1 VLVEELGVM
10 RCGAVRGRFD
20 GFMKKR
26 SASHATLLETYL
38 LLSDNGDP
46 AARARARK
54 AVIAADHPRA
64 GRPRHAELLAHP
76 VRVDPD
82 RLADILEAERPR
94 AIRARD
100 VGACLLVRVPAGRAP
115 RGSPNV
121 VQDRLEHGRH

>member
-1 VLVEELGVM
+1 M

-54 AVIAADHPRA
+54 AVIAADDPRA